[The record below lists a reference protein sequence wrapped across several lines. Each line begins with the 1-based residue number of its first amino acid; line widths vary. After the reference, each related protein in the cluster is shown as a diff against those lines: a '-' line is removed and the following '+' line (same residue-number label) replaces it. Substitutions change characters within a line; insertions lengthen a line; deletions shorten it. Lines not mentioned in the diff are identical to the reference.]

1 MVGEN
6 FEIYCSQ
13 MAKNALKLSTMVEE
27 NSVKFTALICLK
39 TPLNFP
45 PCLEKI
51 FKFTALKCLKN
62 TFKLSLMVGEKFE
75 IHSSQMAKNA
85 FKLSPM
91 VEEKFEIHSSQ
102 MAKNANNV
110 GRAHN
115 VGQGETLDQFSGVAI
130 IAPPL
135 GWKK

>member
-1 MVGEN
+1 
-6 FEIYCSQ
+6 
-13 MAKNALKLSTMVEE
+13 
-27 NSVKFTALICLK
+27 
-39 TPLNFP
+39 
-45 PCLEKI
+45 
-51 FKFTALKCLKN
+51 
-62 TFKLSLMVGEKFE
+62 
-75 IHSSQMAKNA
+75 MAKNA

-130 IAPPL
+130 IAPPPGL
-135 GWKK
+135 EKIYLLYILYCIHIHILCIFNSYYIA